1 MIARARVLLPKTV
14 LVPLEEPDPVD
25 LDLGAYRAKLF
36 RPYRSEL
43 ADVAEELP
51 LSERPRLLRR
61 AEAPTQPLIRMNDEQ
76 VVAADVIQVDF
87 SAEDFDRRLG
97 TSNDPPVSLLFE
109 VVNGFL
115 ARYRT
120 LARGFQI
127 TALAPINTMWRIE
140 YLNDDGSD
148 LEPQEGLARAL
159 VGASFTVELM
169 GLPNSLWDR
178 IHELPANYRSTPW
191 DELILDALA
200 RLPHV
205 GAAVVLGFSALEVR
219 IEAALNDLARLY
231 GVRPE
236 VWEWINDRGPKEPA
250 ILEQF
255 DSLLTAVTGRSLKE
269 DNRLWDGFQN
279 LRKARNSFV
288 HDGIAVLGGIPVAPP
303 RATELLQ
310 LAGEIIDWVDEL
322 LPEALRRPRH
332 DVEMRFE
339 ADTIVVAPTPPPAQ
353 TDAT

>member
-1 MIARARVLLPKTV
+1 
-14 LVPLEEPDPVD
+14 
-25 LDLGAYRAKLF
+25 
-36 RPYRSEL
+36 
-43 ADVAEELP
+43 
-51 LSERPRLLRR
+51 
-61 AEAPTQPLIRMNDEQ
+61 
-76 VVAADVIQVDF
+76 
-87 SAEDFDRRLG
+87 
-97 TSNDPPVSLLFE
+97 
-109 VVNGFL
+109 
-115 ARYRT
+115 
-120 LARGFQI
+120 
-127 TALAPINTMWRIE
+127 
-140 YLNDDGSD
+140 
-148 LEPQEGLARAL
+148 
-159 VGASFTVELM
+159 
-169 GLPNSLWDR
+169 
-178 IHELPANYRSTPW
+178 
-191 DELILDALA
+191 
-200 RLPHV
+200 
-205 GAAVVLGFSALEVR
+205 VVLGFSALEVR

-339 ADTIVVAPTPPPAQ
+339 ADTIVVAPKPPAQ